1 MVDNNITI
9 NESFIV
15 VLDSRN
21 ATNYLNGTFNS
32 SVLFNFYNPIR
43 VKNNSVS
50 MSCGLSSFSCPNSIY
65 NINETNSL
73 LSLTVNS
80 ITTNY
85 DIMYGTY
92 DVNTFMTQLI
102 SQIGSNFTISL
113 NNITNKLTLVN
124 SLYNFSIN
132 SNSTIY
138 NIMGF
143 TSLISISSTNKT
155 LIMPYMC
162 NFNGLASLNIVIQ
175 NFNMNNLSSYNQSD
189 TPIIQSVSIN
199 PVSSIITYN
208 KSNDFK
214 FIINDATLTYLQ
226 IDIMDDLENL
236 INFNNQYFNLT
247 LEFTEII
254 NIDKYHYV
262 ETFDSILKNGY
273 NK

>member
-1 MVDNNITI
+1 MTDNNIVV
-9 NESFIV
+9 NQSFIV

-21 ATNYLNGTFNS
+21 ATNYLNGSFNS
-32 SVLFNFYNPIR
+32 SVIFNFYNPIR
-43 VKNNSVS
+43 STSNAIS

-85 DIMYGTY
+85 NIMYGNY

-102 SQIGSNFTISL
+102 LQIGSNFNISV
-113 NNITNKLTLVN
+113 NNITNKLTLIN
-124 SLYNFSIN
+124 SLYNFIIN
-132 SNSTIY
+132 SNSTLN

-143 TSLISISSTNKT
+143 TSSVSISSISKSLT
-155 LIMPYMC
+155 MPFMC

-189 TPIIQSVSIN
+189 TPIIQSVSID
-199 PVSSIITYN
+199 PSSSIIKYN

-214 FIINDATLTYLQ
+214 FLISDATLSYLQ

-247 LEFTEII
+247 LEFTELI
-254 NIDKYHYV
+254 NVDKYHYV
-262 ETFDSILKNGY
+262 ETFDEILRNGY